1 MSDREIGL
9 YEFSVSAI
17 ITRKQ
22 STTNMAQQQE
32 IDISKMSVNAVTQ
45 IYSNMKANIK
55 KEIQEPESKKVIW
68 FVPNSSEIGEILITK

>member
-1 MSDREIGL
+1 MSEREIGF

-45 IYSNMKANIK
+45 IWSNMKNIK

-68 FVPNSSEIGEILITK
+68 FIPNSSEIVEIFITK

>member
-45 IYSNMKANIK
+45 ICSNMKNIK
-55 KEIQEPESKKVIW
+55 KEIQEPESKKVI
-68 FVPNSSEIGEILITK
+68 

>member
-1 MSDREIGL
+1 MSEREIGF

-17 ITRKQ
+17 TTRKQ

-45 IYSNMKANIK
+45 ICSNMKNIK

-68 FVPNSSEIGEILITK
+68 FVPNSSEIVEIFITK